1 MIAGILLALVLGI
14 LALALSSKRKKY
26 DVWVNGLKKQTIQLK
41 PFSKMSVYGD
51 SGKEIAIV
59 KRGISDASVQVLDK
73 EFSVTL
79 R

>member
-1 MIAGILLALVLGI
+1 
-14 LALALSSKRKKY
+14 
-26 DVWVNGLKKQTIQLK
+26 
-41 PFSKMSVYGD
+41 MSVYGD